1 MRKGG
6 CFFRVGMF
14 RKRYGEVLR
23 RVRNVFCEGWAKNGV
38 DLEIKIFELGKKFSI
53 IKIIKDG

>member
-1 MRKGG
+1 MDAFLGW
-6 CFFRVGMF
+6 GMLK
-14 RKRYGEVLR
+14 KRYGEVLR

-38 DLEIKIFELGKKFSI
+38 DLEIKIFELDKKFSI